1 MNLFYIVHVHKSSN
15 LEKEVYTKS
24 LPKLSG
30 CLPSFPDASPK
41 LSGCLPS
48 FPDAS
53 PKLSGCLP

>member
-41 LSGCLPS
+41 LSGCLP
-48 FPDAS
+48 
-53 PKLSGCLP
+53 KLSGYLP

>member
-41 LSGCLPS
+41 LSGCLP
-48 FPDAS
+48 
-53 PKLSGCLP
+53 